1 MNPPRK
7 FLTPLLLLKNARGV
21 DFLCIYALA
30 RSSTSIAKTST
41 PPLMKFDK
49 YSPASSLN
57 TPLPPL
63 TRSRCTTTRPKTARA
78 KLQSAARPSR
88 LGTAERHSA
97 GQCAGCVARAG
108 RPRPSVTDSSTAP
121 SSSSSS
127 SSSSSVGGSGVTVIG
142 GRSSVRRRK
151 HGRLRRQ
158 QPGRRLLLGPAGVR
172 QQRRRRRP
180 RVCFPF
186 RRGRGRRGGGAAAR
200 GAAPEERARGQ
211 GSPVRAAVFP
221 PADVLQPLQ
230 GLHLVSTL

>member
-7 FLTPLLLLKNARGV
+7 FLTPLLLLKKRKGV
-21 DFLCIYALA
+21 DFLCTCALA
-30 RSSTSIAKTST
+30 RSSTSIAKTS

-78 KLQSAARPSR
+78 KWQSAARPSR

-97 GQCAGCVARAG
+97 GQCARCVARAG
-108 RPRPSVTDSSTAP
+108 RPRPSVTVSSTAP
-121 SSSSSS
+121 SSS

-158 QPGRRLLLGPAGVR
+158 QRGRRLLLGQAGVR

-180 RVCFPF
+180 RVCFRF

-230 GLHLVSTL
+230 GLHLVGTL